1 MDQVLKTRTITGVI
15 FGLIVLGLISIG
27 KYGVFVLFTIIMF
40 GSLAEYLR
48 ITQVSKVKQIVSYTI
63 AFFILL
69 IFFSLNTNVDIKLV
83 ILGIT
88 LGVYVFLCGSIFF
101 TQQINHQKLLPVLII
116 FYPVLSLMFPLLF
129 KDSEFNK
136 SIFWLSVI
144 LLIWAS
150 DSFAYL
156 VGRKLGK
163 HKLFERLSPKKT
175 WEGFLG
181 GGFFTLLF
189 SFIIGK
195 YFSNLPLVFWLRCG
209 LIIWVFGTI
218 GDLFESSIKR
228 MYDVKD
234 SGKILPGH
242 GGFLDRFDSLI
253 FIIPF
258 ILFLLYKQNLLL

>member
-15 FGLIVLGLISIG
+15 FGLVVIGLISMG
-27 KYGVFVLFTIIMF
+27 SYGIYSFLSIIMF
-40 GSLAEYLR
+40 GSIAEYLK
-48 ITQVSKVKQIVSYTI
+48 ISQTGKTKQIISYTI
-63 AFFILL
+63 AFLILILL
-69 IFFSLNTNVDIKLV
+69 FSTNIASEIKLI
-83 ILGIT
+83 ILGVT
-88 LGVYVFLCGSIFF
+88 VGVYVFLSGSIFF
-101 TQQINHQKLLPVLII
+101 SQKINHQKLIPIILI
-116 FYPVLSLMFPLLF
+116 FYPILSLMLPLLF
-129 KDSEFNK
+129 KDSEFNN
-136 SIFWLSVI
+136 SFFWLSII

-195 YFSNLPLVFWLRCG
+195 YFSNLPLVFWLGSG

-253 FIIPF
+253 FVIPF